1 MLITVEISMYPFRE
15 NYRELIQEFIGKLES
30 FEKLKVTPGPTSTV
44 IVGEYSGVM
53 ECITEMIEWS
63 HRKHGRAVFAAKF
76 ILGYDPD

>member
-1 MLITVEISMYPFRE
+1 
-15 NYRELIQEFIGKLES
+15 
-30 FEKLKVTPGPTSTV
+30 V